1 MLSTPLLDLSLL
13 QTLVAI
19 QHAGTLARA
28 ADKVGHT
35 QSALSLQTQRPEQTL
50 VSNSSIATPRAR
62 VHRCRGGDLQYAN
75 RLLDLNREAVNSVR
89 GRRVAGLVRVGISVD
104 FEHTWLPKAMAR
116 FSKSHPKIVPELRV
130 DRNSSFEQAV
140 GRKEPDIA
148 LISGRVTRWRSR
160 EMRPL
165 PLS

>member
-1 MLSTPLLDLSLL
+1 MSSTPLLDLSLL

-50 VSNSSIATPRAR
+50 GVELFDRNAARSRSPMPGRRSSIREPPARPESGGGELRARPPCRRAGPRGHFRGLRAHVAAQGDGTLLQVAPEDRPRAA
-62 VHRCRGGDLQYAN
+62 RGPD
-75 RLLDLNREAVNSVR
+75 
-89 GRRVAGLVRVGISVD
+89 
-104 FEHTWLPKAMAR
+104 
-116 FSKSHPKIVPELRV
+116 
-130 DRNSSFEQAV
+130 SSFEQAV